1 MQDGLK
7 TRPFFALFIFILK
20 HAEDDETR
28 ENSATAVQIVRDTW
42 EKRGRKTNRTI
53 TYKMV
58 RWVFR
63 PPQKPHETTKDE
75 RTPGYHEHGA
85 FLGDP

>member
-20 HAEDDETR
+20 HAEDDDTM

-42 EKRGRKTNRTI
+42 
-53 TYKMV
+53 V
-58 RWVFR
+58 
-63 PPQKPHETTKDE
+63 
-75 RTPGYHEHGA
+75 HGA
-85 FLGDP
+85 EDQSYHHLQDGSMGLPPPYSPRNDEG